1 MCSFVIS
8 HHKSLPF
15 LRLQAALAP
24 HEINCNEK
32 WEDPLLPVRCT
43 LPKALPCPG
52 GLSSVAAAGRRA
64 LRVSQ
69 AQTLPAKVFSLQR
82 VCSDASDDTSRV
94 WLIRTLIFHHL
105 VHISFTPSPVKQK
118 ETLGFLQAATQG
130 ALLGRQGSGW
140 YNEWLSAPGPR
151 PWIRLQV

>member
-15 LRLQAALAP
+15 LRLQAALGP

-52 GLSSVAAAGRRA
+52 GLSSVAAAGRKA
-64 LRVSQ
+64 LAVSQ
-69 AQTLPAKVFSLQR
+69 AQTLPAEVFSLQR

-94 WLIRTLIFHHL
+94 WLIRALTHL
-105 VHISFTPSPVKQK
+105 SPSRAYFLHSVSS
-118 ETLGFLQAATQG
+118 EAEGNAGFLA
-130 ALLGRQGSGW
+130 GS
-140 YNEWLSAPGPR
+140 NPGSL
-151 PWIRLQV
+151 IRKTGLRLV